1 MFIVQATI
9 TRTTN
14 AYTRTSQIPTF
25 FLDEN
30 VQGIVDENHAKQI
43 AISIINPTN
52 NPNITVHVVITK
64 E

>member
-14 AYTRTSQIPTF
+14 AYVRTSQIPTF

-30 VQGIVDENHAKQI
+30 VQGIVDENHAKEI

-52 NPNITVHVVITK
+52 DPNVVVRVVVVK